1 MHTLNSDG
9 DLLPIELIRRAAA
22 SDHRAVAIT
31 DHASFS
37 NLDEVIRASARD
49 CRKAE
54 AWGIEAIP
62 GVELTHVP
70 VKYIDDA
77 VRKSRKAGAQ
87 IVVVHG
93 ETPVEPVE
101 RGTNYEAL
109 SNPEVDILAHPGMLT
124 IDEAELAAKNE
135 VYLEISC
142 RKGHSLANGHV
153 AVMGGQGG
161 ASGEHRCSR
170 ARRPQHHGVRQH
182 CCPRVRARPGRGQ
195 GGAGLESRS
204 SSQEDRSEV
213 AERIK
218 KPPLITRS
226 SAP

>member
-1 MHTLNSDG
+1 MRARRCDFHMHTLNSDG
-9 DLLPIELIRRAAA
+9 DLLPMELIRRAAA

-87 IVVVHG
+87 IIVVHG
-93 ETPVEPVE
+93 ETLVEPVE
-101 RGTNYEAL
+101 RGTNYEAV
-109 SNPEVDILAHPGMLT
+109 SNSEVDILAHPGMLT
-124 IDEAELAAKNE
+124 IDEAELAARNE

-153 AVMGGQGG
+153 AAMARETKAGLLVNTDAHGPEDLSTMAFANTVARG
-161 ASGEHRCSR
+161 SGLDPVE
-170 ARRPQHHGVRQH
+170 
-182 CCPRVRARPGRGQ
+182 VRAALVSSPEALLKRIGR
-195 GGAGLESRS
+195 
-204 SSQEDRSEV
+204 
-213 AERIK
+213 K
-218 KPPLITRS
+218 
-226 SAP
+226 